1 MKHRN
6 RHYSKTYNKNA
17 NLNIQVKKHNNT
29 QKNNEVGEI
38 YEIPEKFIFS
48 PTTCA
53 SSEENK
59 KAVNCSTNNI
69 NTEINENTSDNNNF
83 FNGLLDKILNDDFL
97 LIGIIAILLI
107 ERFNLKKSGADK
119 NILNEYDLM
128 IAALIYIY
136 F

>member
-1 MKHRN
+1 MKRRN
-6 RHYSKTYNKNA
+6 RRYTKFSKITKNPLNNQNNKD
-17 NLNIQVKKHNNT
+17 I
-29 QKNNEVGEI
+29 GGI
-38 YEIPEKFIFS
+38 YEIPEKIIFS

-59 KAVNCSTNNI
+59 KAENCFKTIKDSDSNI
-69 NTEINENTSDNNNF
+69 DKSENNNF
-83 FNGLLDKILNDDFL
+83 LNGLLDKILNDDFIIIG
-97 LIGIIAILLI
+97 LIGILLI

>member
-6 RHYSKTYNKNA
+6 RRYNKFSKITKKT
-17 NLNIQVKKHNNT
+17 LNNQTN
-29 QKNNEVGEI
+29 KNIGGI
-38 YEIPEKFIFS
+38 YEIPEKIIFP

-59 KAVNCSTNNI
+59 KAENCNKDNKDSDSNI
-69 NTEINENTSDNNNF
+69 NKSENNNF
-83 FNGLLDKILNDDFL
+83 FNGLLDKILNDDFII
-97 LIGIIAILLI
+97 IGIIAILII

>member
-1 MKHRN
+1 MKRRN
-6 RHYSKTYNKNA
+6 RRYNKYGNQ
-17 NLNIQVKKHNNT
+17 NKKPSNIQSNK
-29 QKNNEVGEI
+29 EIREI

-59 KAVNCSTNNI
+59 KATNHIKNNI
-69 NTEINENTSDNNNF
+69 EINNSENNIEKSENINF
-83 FNGLLDKILNDDFL
+83 LNGLLDKILNDDFL
-97 LIGIIAILLI
+97 IIGIIAILLI

>member
-1 MKHRN
+1 MKRRN
-6 RHYSKTYNKNA
+6 RYYKIGKQIKNPP
-17 NLNIQVKKHNNT
+17 KKQFIKET
-29 QKNNEVGEI
+29 ESI
-38 YEIPEKFIFS
+38 YEIPEKIIFS

-59 KAVNCSTNNI
+59 KA
-69 NTEINENTSDNNNF
+69 EN
-83 FNGLLDKILNDDFL
+83 NGLLDKILNDDFL
-97 LIGIIAILLI
+97 LIGLIAILLI

-119 NILNEYDLM
+119 NTLNEYDLM

>member
-1 MKHRN
+1 MKRRN
-6 RHYSKTYNKNA
+6 RYYKIGKQIKNPP
-17 NLNIQVKKHNNT
+17 KKQFIKET
-29 QKNNEVGEI
+29 ESI
-38 YEIPEKFIFS
+38 YEIPEKIIFS

-59 KAVNCSTNNI
+59 KAENN
-69 NTEINENTSDNNNF
+69 NTSNSNNF

-97 LIGIIAILLI
+97 IIGLIVILLI

-119 NILNEYDLM
+119 NTLNEYDLM